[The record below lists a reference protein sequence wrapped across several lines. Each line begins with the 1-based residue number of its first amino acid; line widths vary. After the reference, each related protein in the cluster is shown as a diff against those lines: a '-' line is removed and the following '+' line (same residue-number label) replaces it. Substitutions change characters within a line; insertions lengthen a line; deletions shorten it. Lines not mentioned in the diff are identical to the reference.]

1 MGTYITEY
9 YKMGLYNKQDLDLFV
24 SVGMLT
30 EEEKQTIINGT
41 I

>member
-1 MGTYITEY
+1 MGSYIAEY

-30 EEEKQTIINGT
+30 EEEKQSILGA
-41 I
+41 

>member
-1 MGTYITEY
+1 MGIYIAEY

-30 EEEKQTIINGT
+30 EEEKQKILGA
-41 I
+41 

>member
-1 MGTYITEY
+1 MGSYIAEY

-30 EEEKQTIINGT
+30 EEEKQKILGA
-41 I
+41 

>member
-1 MGTYITEY
+1 MSSYIAEY

-30 EEEKQTIINGT
+30 EEEKQSILGA
-41 I
+41 

>member
-1 MGTYITEY
+1 MSSYIAEY

-30 EEEKQTIINGT
+30 EEEKQKILGA
-41 I
+41 